1 MNLPPL
7 VLLLV
12 ALLASVGARAQAG
25 PVPSQITALA
35 TDAQVLALVRP
46 FGWEFEQLVL
56 GDSAR
61 SVYQPYAR
69 TAFRWQGKTWYRA
82 DLDGNGWPDLVV
94 AGRRKD
100 IPFVFC
106 VLDSGRNR
114 LHVVRNFYSALDERQ
129 PMARVVQKQGKS
141 MLYYTSFARR
151 RGASGE
157 LRGRRT
163 LLLAYKGGGFI
174 PYERRPTAHR
184 IRSITYSSRLYY
196 HGQRD
201 IQVAIDS
208 TGLTRYSYRS
218 AAADDTTASTQYRQ
232 QQLRPDQRAEVA
244 ELLNYVRFASCLPRY
259 GTGNE
264 NHRARVT
271 LSVTYEGGRKTIRDS
286 SGGGTLGLAQV
297 YDWLE
302 ALAAPLTGAKEN

>member
-1 MNLPPL
+1 MNFSPL
-7 VLLLV
+7 VLLLG
-12 ALLASVGARAQAG
+12 ALFASLGARAQAG
-25 PVPSQITALA
+25 PVLSRIAALA

-61 SVYQPYAR
+61 SVYEPHAR

-129 PMARVVQKQGKS
+129 PMARVVQKQGKP
-141 MLYYTSFARR
+141 MLHYTSFARR

-157 LRGRRT
+157 LRGRRIS
-163 LLLAYKGGGFI
+163 LLACKGGGFI

-184 IRSITYSSRLYY
+184 IRSITYTSRLYY

-208 TGLTRYSYRS
+208 TGLARYSYRS
-218 AAADDTTASTQYRQ
+218 VAADDTTASTQYRQ
-232 QQLRPDQRAEVA
+232 QLRPD
-244 ELLNYVRFASCLPRY
+244 
-259 GTGNE
+259 
-264 NHRARVT
+264 
-271 LSVTYEGGRKTIRDS
+271 
-286 SGGGTLGLAQV
+286 
-297 YDWLE
+297 
-302 ALAAPLTGAKEN
+302 